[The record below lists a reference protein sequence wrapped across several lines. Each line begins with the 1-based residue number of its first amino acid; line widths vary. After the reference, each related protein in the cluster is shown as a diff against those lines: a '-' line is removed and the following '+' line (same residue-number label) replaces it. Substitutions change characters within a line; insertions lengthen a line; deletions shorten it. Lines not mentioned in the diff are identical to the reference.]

1 LSFSFTYRYEKLTIE
16 TEESKQRNLEVIK
29 YINAQA
35 DLSSI
40 DFIKSIGYDSQN
52 VEFYLLFAQKF
63 AAIEDETRRES
74 VKQNICIVLKFI
86 AQRKRKWSLIF
97 FNAV

>member
-1 LSFSFTYRYEKLTIE
+1 M
-16 TEESKQRNLEVIK
+16 EVIK